1 MSKKN
6 SQEQVIPHA
15 LVGLICVISLRLKT
29 DDHTSRSSSEEW
41 LSYSFSYFLDD
52 NQIDNL
58 SRQKIYELFRILGI
72 CWPLFLC
79 LRKYNYT
86 NGKFHLITTYH
97 HYFSLF
103 LHLLFL
109 DLFTKLM
116 LIQFEQYI
124 FLMLK
129 EIFWFEGKIADI
141 STISAQGQGSLNQFI
156 KNTL

>member
-1 MSKKN
+1 MTIHQEVLQKN
-6 SQEQVIPHA
+6 DFHI
-15 LVGLICVISLRLKT
+15 L
-29 DDHTSRSSSEEW
+29 
-41 LSYSFSYFLDD
+41 SYFLDD